1 MTPKQIGA
9 YIWAINEKQHAMS
22 RFQILGVNDDRDSCE
37 CCGKQGLKRVV
48 WIQDNELSEIK
59 HFGTVCATQPAK
71 GFGPDVEK
79 AIKSAVR
86 RAADLQKSGWSY
98 AFRSMRE
105 ESKLIDRGW
114 FRPANE
120 CERAQG
126 HYVAYT
132 EAGEVERDLRTAYY
146 VSKNSR
152 PIPISA

>member
-1 MTPKQIGA
+1 MKIS
-9 YIWAINEKQHAMS
+9 E
-22 RFQILGVNDDRDSCE
+22 L
-37 CCGKQGLKRVV
+37 LKKHPSQ
-48 WIQDNELSEIK
+48 WTDADIQL
-59 HFGTVCATQPAK
+59 
-71 GFGPDVEK
+71 
-79 AIKSAVR
+79 
-86 RAADLQKSGWSY
+86 AADEETRRVRAIAEKSGWSY

-120 CERAQG
+120 SERAQG

-152 PIPISA
+152 PIPILA